1 MDAKRF
7 LVVVAVLWIVCA
19 AFPVLAQGETSP
31 PLQTQQ
37 ELEEILY
44 GEASTG
50 GLVPRLERVERDLFG
65 RALPGSLADRQK
77 GLMNF
82 LKNGSKGQ
90 PSMLFKTGVAEWVV
104 YNECHPRLSLMDRVA
119 DLERQMEG
127 VADEGKPVAM
137 RLERM
142 LSLLL
147 PQSVSWQNIH
157 VPSSHVFKA
166 SFIETIS
173 PAETAAEDPVLLKM
187 EEDLIIEGYLVA
199 PMGSLVTGK
208 VDSIKPPRSF
218 GRPAEISFAF
228 DAIQPLGPGAIPVFL
243 GEAAVATS
251 KADKTVAA
259 AAGTSAL
266 GFVLLGPVGLV
277 GGLFV
282 KGDAKDIPA
291 GTPLYLETSAATETR
306 GYPIPPS
313 LQKKQDNDAVDE
325 GGFEQSETGNEN
337 AQDGGGEQ

>member
-1 MDAKRF
+1 MNKRRILGIVSLLCMVF
-7 LVVVAVLWIVCA
+7 LAYPA
-19 AFPVLAQGETSP
+19 LAQDETSP

-44 GEASTG
+44 GETSTG
-50 GLVPRLERVERDLFG
+50 GLVPRLEKVERDLFG

-77 GLMNF
+77 GLMTF
-82 LKNGSKGQ
+82 LKDGTMSQ

-104 YNECHPRLSLMDRVA
+104 YHECRPRLSLMDRVA

-127 VADEGKPVAM
+127 VADEGKPLAM

-142 LSLLL
+142 LALLL
-147 PQSVSWQNIH
+147 PQSVSWQDIH

-166 SFIETIS
+166 SFLETIS
-173 PAETAAEDPVLLKM
+173 PAETAAEDPVFLKM
-187 EEDLIIEGYLVA
+187 EEDLVIEGYLVA

-208 VDSIKPPRSF
+208 VDSVKPPRSF

-243 GEAAVATS
+243 GEAAIATS

-291 GTPLYLETSAATETR
+291 GTPLYLETSAATEAR
-306 GYPIPPS
+306 GYPVPPS
-313 LQKKQDNDAVDE
+313 LQKKQDNDAVDQD
-325 GGFEQSETGNEN
+325 GFEQPGTVN
-337 AQDGGGEQ
+337 QDEQNRGGDQ